1 MGHGSVSQYAV
12 AAHTKSEPA
21 PLHTLPDFLG
31 IRLVFLSCKG
41 FRSEGIAKVFGC
53 KLQARDA
60 FSHKLLDRT
69 QLATAILR
77 CHRLPVKSSQ
87 MMSDWAY
94 L

>member
-1 MGHGSVSQYAV
+1 MGHGSVRQYAV
-12 AAHTKSEPA
+12 AAHIKPA
-21 PLHTLPDFLG
+21 PLYILPDLG

-60 FSHKLLDRT
+60 FYHKPLDRT
-69 QLATAILR
+69 QLATAILC
-77 CHRLPVKSSQ
+77 CHRLPVKNSQ